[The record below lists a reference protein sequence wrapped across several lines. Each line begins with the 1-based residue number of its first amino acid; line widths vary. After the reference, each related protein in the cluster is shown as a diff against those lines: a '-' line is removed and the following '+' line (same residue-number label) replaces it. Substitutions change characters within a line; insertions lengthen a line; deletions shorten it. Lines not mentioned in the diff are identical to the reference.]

1 MMVLPIF
8 SRPDCRDIATTCAL
22 MGDDRSGAGGRFQ
35 VRSGGAPREGLF
47 MHNRLLARLAPLAA
61 GALIAMTATAFA
73 QAPAEPDRPVTP
85 PDSYRVVM
93 ENDRV
98 RIIEVHIKAH
108 SKVDVDSP
116 ANRDRFLYMLSDG
129 ALILA
134 QPGKTPYEF
143 ALHAGETAVFPAVS
157 PTVENDT
164 DSPVRALMV
173 EVKEGARAAGGR
185 SKGRQF
191 AKRGARTKFA
201 GKSATKSKSVK
212 SAARSKPKTKHAAK
226 IARPKAASKSVK
238 LPLNLS
244 KANARPSKKKVT
256 GKGRGSES

>member
-1 MMVLPIF
+1 
-8 SRPDCRDIATTCAL
+8 
-22 MGDDRSGAGGRFQ
+22 
-35 VRSGGAPREGLF
+35 VRSGDAPREDSIMYQL
-47 MHNRLLARLAPLAA
+47 MLARLAPLIA
-61 GALIAMTATAFA
+61 GALIAMSGVVHA
-73 QAPAEPDRPVTP
+73 QSPAEPDRPVTP

-108 SKVDVDSP
+108 SKVNVDSP
-116 ANRDRFLYMLSDG
+116 SNRDRFLYMLSDG
-129 ALILA
+129 ALILN

-173 EVKEGARAAGGR
+173 EVKEPSRAFAGARL
-185 SKGRQF
+185 KGQQL
-191 AKRGARTKFA
+191 AKRGARGKFA
-201 GKSATKSKSVK
+201 ARSGAKSGAKPTIRSAAKSKSTK
-212 SAARSKPKTKHAAK
+212 SVAARSKSKSKHAGKPAK
-226 IARPKAASKSVK
+226 PQSAASKGVK
-238 LPLNLS
+238 APLNLS
-244 KANARPSKKKVT
+244 KANSKPAKKVT